1 MNSIV
6 LSASV
11 VFPLFVMM
19 LLGYTLKL
27 IGIFNDSFL
36 KQLNALC
43 FKVFL
48 PTLLFINIYTSDFS
62 GSISPQ
68 LIMFAIGCVIATFTI
83 LMIVIP
89 LIESENTNRGVMVQ
103 GIFRSNYILFG
114 MPIAIALYGSDN
126 TRTTVILIAFVVP
139 LFNLLSVIALGV
151 FSNNKQTKT
160 QIFKQVLKNPLIIS
174 SILGF
179 CFIVTGIQMPMLFE
193 ETILD
198 IAGVATPLALIV
210 LGGSFNF
217 RSVGKY
223 KKLLS
228 ICVISKLI
236 FIPLFFIPISVFFG
250 FRGMELSALMAM
262 FASPTAVST
271 YTMAQNA
278 KSNDEL
284 ASQIV
289 VFNSIISIVTI
300 FICIATLK
308 YLKLI

>member
-1 MNSIV
+1 MNNIL

-11 VFPLFVMM
+11 VFPLFFMM
-19 LLGYTLKL
+19 VIGYTLK
-27 IGIFNDSFL
+27 IVGIFNEPFL

-62 GSISPQ
+62 GGFSAK
-68 LIMFAIGCVIATFTI
+68 LIIFAMCCVVAAFII

-89 LIESENTNRGVMVQ
+89 LIEPKNTNRGVMIQ

-114 MPIAIALYGSDN
+114 LPIATALYGSAN
-126 TRTTVILIAFVVP
+126 TSTTVILIAFVIP
-139 LFNLLSVIALGV
+139 LFNLLSVVALGV
-151 FSNNKQTKT
+151 FSNNKQKP
-160 QIFKQVLKNPLIIS
+160 IDIIKQVLKNPLIIS
-174 SILGF
+174 SVLGF
-179 CFIVTGIQMPMLFE
+179 LFIVTGIKMPLLFE
-193 ETILD
+193 DTISD
-198 IAGVATPLALIV
+198 VAGVATPLALIV

-217 RSVGKY
+217 GRVGKY

-228 ICVISKLI
+228 ICVIGKLLI
-236 FIPLFFIPISVFFG
+236 VPLIFIPISVLFG

-271 YTMAQNA
+271 YTMAQNS

-289 VFNSIISIVTI
+289 VFDSIISIITI

-308 YLKLI
+308 YLNLI